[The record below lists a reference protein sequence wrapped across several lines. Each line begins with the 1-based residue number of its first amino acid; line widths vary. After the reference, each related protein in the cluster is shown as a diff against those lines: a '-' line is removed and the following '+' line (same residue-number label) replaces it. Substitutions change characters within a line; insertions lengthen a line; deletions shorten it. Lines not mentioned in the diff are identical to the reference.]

1 MFKTIIEN
9 YVEYRFKFTHLDF
22 DKADLFID
30 LLHVPLAQI
39 KLCSHRTTCTISVI
53 DLPTNKVLAERTAH
67 VYCSKKD
74 IYTRK
79 TGRKLA
85 MAKAFETIKELDNNM
100 ISKETRKLIWDEYF
114 KWCRQ

>member
-1 MFKTIIEN
+1 MFKTNPEN
-9 YVEYRFKFTHLDF
+9 YVEYRFKFTHLEF
-22 DKADLFID
+22 DKADLFVD
-30 LLHVPLAQI
+30 LLYIPLDKI

-53 DLPTNKVLAERTAH
+53 DLPTVTLLAERTSN

-85 MAKAFETIKELDNNM
+85 MAKAFETIKELDNNI
-100 ISKETRKLIWDEYF
+100 ISKETRKLIWAEYF
-114 KWCRQ
+114 KWCKQ